1 MATLFWGI
9 NMDKNSYI
17 TVNLR
22 HKEEERFARFMQI
35 TTEALQH
42 DARVNVDYYS
52 KQNGEKLER
61 VVLDMMRSHANK
73 FDINPDNIRPT
84 LKQHF
89 PDILFGNNFGVEVK
103 STKENS
109 WISTGSSIVES
120 LREEQVRRIYLM
132 FGRLSAPNIDFRCK
146 PYEDCLYDIAVTHSP
161 RYLIN
166 MDLTNNSQT
175 IFGKMQINYDSFR
188 DSKNQ
193 IEIVRNYYREKF
205 HRNNKKGEMPWWIS
219 SESNTTL
226 FEPPTLQE
234 NGLIR
239 MWDIID
245 ASTQEYLKACANIL
259 FPEILGTSTIKYQ
272 GLALWLCSRYSIITS
287 SLRDK
292 FSAGGKGNIYINGK
306 LKWGNMPKIICN
318 LLVQINTIRDL
329 FEHQSDVY
337 NEIQYYA
344 SYFKADSDSFEEWK
358 RQINYYLKAYQIN
371 IEDILSLTFVK
382 VTENDFFAEN

>member
-1 MATLFWGI
+1 
-9 NMDKNSYI
+9 MDKNSYI

-245 ASTQEYLKACANIL
+245 ASTQEYLKACSYIL

>member
-245 ASTQEYLKACANIL
+245 ASTQEYLKACSYIL